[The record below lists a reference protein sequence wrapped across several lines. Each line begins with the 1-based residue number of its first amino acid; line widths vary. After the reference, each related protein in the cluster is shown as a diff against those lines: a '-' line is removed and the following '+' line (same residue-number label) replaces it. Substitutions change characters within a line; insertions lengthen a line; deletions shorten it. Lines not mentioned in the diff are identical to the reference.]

1 MFLER
6 KIIGHLQGEKMRH
19 FKAILG
25 WEELEKSVHLYGETH
40 KFTHLVPDLVGEGQF
55 LFFLFL
61 PFLFFPSFLVSK
73 LNFYV
78 SFLFCRPR

>member
-6 KIIGHLQGEKMRH
+6 KIIGRLQGEKMRH

-40 KFTHLVPDLVGEGQF
+40 KFTHLVPDLEGEGQDSF
-55 LFFLFL
+55 SFFFSLSLFSSGPLT
-61 PFLFFPSFLVSK
+61 FFP
-73 LNFYV
+73 
-78 SFLFCRPR
+78 

>member
-1 MFLER
+1 VFLER

-55 LFFLFL
+55 FFFFVFFFFIFVFSFFPCVQTELLCFLFVL
-61 PFLFFPSFLVSK
+61 
-73 LNFYV
+73 
-78 SFLFCRPR
+78 